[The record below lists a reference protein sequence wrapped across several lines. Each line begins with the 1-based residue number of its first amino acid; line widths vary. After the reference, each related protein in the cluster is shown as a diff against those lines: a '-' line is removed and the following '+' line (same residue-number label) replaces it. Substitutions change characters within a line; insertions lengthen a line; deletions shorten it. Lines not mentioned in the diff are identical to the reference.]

1 MIDIFLEKTLIKYPK
16 SRIDQGINYILLNF
30 KQDSFSFQKIFE
42 MFTFKENDKFTPR
55 NIELLYLL
63 FEFILFSS
71 RIFLDNNHFLDGYFK
86 DTKIYQIYDEST
98 IYFIFMKKQIY
109 LYDKFNSEKDVFK
122 GINKNNVEKI
132 FDLHNFDFFKYPNFF
147 SKNISLEEK
156 KNIILKEY
164 NLNLKKSRKY
174 IFIFFWIIEND
185 IKHNIL
191 ENDIEEFKQY
201 KIIDQITDIFLE
213 EKLTEEKIKEIDL
226 LQQNHKVI
234 QNYKLFKEF
243 LFSVYS

>member
-42 MFTFKENDKFTPR
+42 MFTFKENDKFTPK
-55 NIELLYLL
+55 NIELFYLL
-63 FEFILFSS
+63 IEFSLFSS

-109 LYDKFNSEKDVFK
+109 LYDKFKSEKDMIK

-132 FDLHNFDFFKYPNFF
+132 FD
-147 SKNISLEEK
+147 
-156 KNIILKEY
+156 
-164 NLNLKKSRKY
+164 
-174 IFIFFWIIEND
+174 
-185 IKHNIL
+185 
-191 ENDIEEFKQY
+191 
-201 KIIDQITDIFLE
+201 
-213 EKLTEEKIKEIDL
+213 
-226 LQQNHKVI
+226 
-234 QNYKLFKEF
+234 
-243 LFSVYS
+243 